1 MKETLIVMLVI
12 GAVNLVLNIIIVILA
27 VAKRIISELKQG

>member
-27 VAKRIISELKQG
+27 VVKRIISELKQG